1 MISESTDLDL
11 LYSLIGKNRITAEDK
26 AKTRAS
32 KTRVA
37 KYRHDL
43 TGFAKYYF
51 PHYVS
56 LEPAPWHKTLFKIFE
71 QPKQNE
77 RGKYYFVV
85 TQEVA
90 DDLAALHRKE
100 FRNLP
105 AACPHLT
112 GISLAAPREQGKSSV
127 LARIV
132 PIYLLVY
139 EYVQFPVWIR
149 SNGELAKKFLADTM
163 DEFRTN
169 ARLIEDFGDLAG
181 EVWRD
186 GTYSLKNG
194 AGCVALG
201 SGASLRGLLDHEK
214 RPDLIYLDDLI
225 TDDEKDSIRLMK
237 KTYDWIKS
245 AVLGLSA
252 DALVVM
258 LNTIFNISDPMSRYL
273 ERVEKREI
281 DNWLGVRLSARID
294 EHTALWPELW
304 PLEKIAKREAL
315 IGDDRIFLPEYM
327 SIVPSSEDSILREED
342 FIFIDN
348 RTISIEEYD
357 LHVGIDPNAEGSDD
371 ASIFLVGKHR
381 ETGKFHTFDAWDKD
395 WATVG
400 DLADVIINWYE
411 TYKPE
416 MYAMEDNAFQAV
428 YRKLLQ
434 EIFLAQGYA
443 IPLVGI
449 AAKGSKAQRFRAA
462 AYQVQAG
469 NMTFTERLRDSS
481 IIYRMIHFPSKG
493 IPDGVVD
500 AFAHG
505 FNSFNNGKGSPVGRA
520 GRRRPSA
527 LPGLIGRYLE
537 NGY

>member
-1 MISESTDLDL
+1 MTSGSTDLDL
-11 LYSLIGKNRITAEDK
+11 LYSLIGKNRVSAEDK

-56 LEPAPWHKTLFKIFE
+56 LEPAPWHKALFRIFE
-71 QPKQNE
+71 NPKQNG
-77 RGKYYFVV
+77 RGKHYFEV
-85 TQEVA
+85 TAETA
-90 DDLAALHRKE
+90 TELAAMHRKE

-105 AACPHLT
+105 VACPYLS

-127 LARIV
+127 FARIV
-132 PIYLLVY
+132 PIFLLVY

-169 ARLIEDFGDLAG
+169 ARLIEDFGDLVG

-194 AGCVALG
+194 AGCVAVG

-214 RPDLIYLDDLI
+214 RPDLIYLDDLV
-225 TDDEKDSIRLMK
+225 TDEEKDNVRLMK
-237 KTYDWIKS
+237 KTYDWIKG

-252 DALVVM
+252 DALVFQ
-258 LNTIFNISDPMSRYL
+258 LNTIFNVSDPMSRYL

-315 IGDDRIFLPEYM
+315 IDDDSIFLPEYM
-327 SIVPSSEDSILREED
+327 SIVPSSEESILREED
-342 FIFIDN
+342 FVYVDN
-348 RTISIEEYD
+348 RTVSVEEYD

-371 ASIFLVGKHR
+371 AALALVGRHR
-381 ETGKFHTFDAWDKD
+381 KTGRLHCFEFWDKD

-400 DLADVIINWYE
+400 ELADTIIDWFDAYH
-411 TYKPE
+411 PE
-416 MYAMEDNAFQAV
+416 MFAMEDNAFQAV

-443 IPLVGI
+443 VPLVGI
-449 AAKGSKAQRFRAA
+449 AAKGSKAQRFRAV
-462 AYQVQAG
+462 AYQIQAG

-481 IIYRMIHFPSKG
+481 VIYRLVHFPSKG

-500 AFAHG
+500 ALAHG
-505 FNSFNNGKGSPVGRA
+505 FNSFGQGKGRPAGRA
-520 GRRRPSA
+520 GRKRPSA
-527 LPGLIGRYLE
+527 LPGLIGRYMG